1 MKRCVSSS
9 HTSPLENILLYRV
22 GRCLR
27 TRAREDRCLQ
37 ITSTDRHVGLT
48 EVHLRHY
55 RRRHKAIIVR
65 SSAPILV
72 GRLLSTYVY
81 FVTCS
86 QLTLPSTSSRRF
98 LGDRLVEGG
107 IFDFSYAMNLILCG
121 TMQCKTGVTQLCKCA
136 HKCIFVSS
144 LEP

>member
-9 HTSPLENILLYRV
+9 HTSPLENLHYCTELDDV
-22 GRCLR
+22 DA
-27 TRAREDRCLQ
+27 RAREDRCLQ
-37 ITSTDRHVGLT
+37 ITSTDTFHVGLT
-48 EVHLRHY
+48 EVHLRHS
-55 RRRHKAIIVR
+55 RRRRKAIIVR
-65 SSAPILV
+65 RAAPILV

-107 IFDFSYAMNLILCG
+107 IFDFSYEFHYVI
-121 TMQCKTGVTQLCKCA
+121 QCNAKQV
-136 HKCIFVSS
+136 
-144 LEP
+144 